1 MIFLPMT
8 RLTANGHNRVSCFY
22 VLSSYF
28 TDILFIGKNKNQKN
42 STSTNRD
49 PSNRL
54 ILTQSPRHLA
64 HIRENC

>member
-28 TDILFIGKNKNQKN
+28 TDILFIGKKN